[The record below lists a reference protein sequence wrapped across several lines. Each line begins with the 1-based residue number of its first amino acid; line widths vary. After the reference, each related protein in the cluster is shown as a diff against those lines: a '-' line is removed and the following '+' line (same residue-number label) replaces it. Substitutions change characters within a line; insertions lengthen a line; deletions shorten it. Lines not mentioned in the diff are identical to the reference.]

1 MKKLFLYPVFRVR
14 FTVLLRVCLLLFCLG
29 MFSACF
35 SVENNDRTLDEL
47 YRHMAKET
55 NCTYFCPME
64 PGPVHADGGFSVML
78 AGRQVAFYK
87 YDKTKVRKQLKKLQY
102 VEKNGFIYIA
112 GVKLPAVARGSFIMV
127 DYEENKEKEALLK
140 AFRSF

>member
-1 MKKLFLYPVFRVR
+1 MKNLFLCPVCRVR
-14 FTVLLRVCLLLFCLG
+14 FSVFLRVFLLFCCLG
-29 MFSACF
+29 MFSACL
-35 SVENNDRTLDEL
+35 SVENNDRTLEEL
-47 YRHMAKET
+47 YRHMARET

-64 PGPVHADGGFSVML
+64 PGPVHAEGGFSVML

-87 YDKTKVRKQLKKLQY
+87 YDRNKVRKQLKKLQY

-112 GVKLPAVARGSFIMV
+112 GIKLSAVAHGSFIMV

-140 AFRSF
+140 AFKSF